1 MLSNKNVLRTD
12 LGLYVAVTK
21 GDSTAASTLPTPDDD
36 GARLVRIQRCMA
48 WQGLAQLHHIEKKT
62 KGTVNLVMVK
72 ASEDC
77 QEMAQIFYMFYIFL

>member
-1 MLSNKNVLRTD
+1 
-12 LGLYVAVTK
+12 VAVTK

-36 GARLVRIQRCMA
+36 GARPVRIQRCMA
-48 WQGLAQLHHIEKKT
+48 WQGLTKLHHIEKKT

-77 QEMAQIFYMFYIFL
+77 QEMAQIFYMFYIFIRLFWTH